1 MKFDFETLVERR
13 SANLKQSFMPKEVTA
28 AGNISFDGAEPD
40 FKTAPAIEEAMIRF
54 AKNGLYGFTL
64 CDDVYRNAVVWWM
77 QHSRKTQIQ
86 PQWIVPTLGTIYSVA
101 TAIRLCTKEGEG
113 MIVTSPTYNRY
124 KQAADR
130 LNRRTVDCPL
140 IFAENEYRMDFA
152 AIEAAMQKDENRLF
166 VLCNPHNPIG
176 KIWKTEDLIRLAALA
191 DQYDV
196 TVFSDEIFADNCYG
210 GNICPCYLD
219 VPGAKKHAIA
229 AVSLGKA
236 FGFTGVN
243 HANIL
248 IADDKLRERFSD
260 RRTRDHYGSLDP
272 MVYECVLGAYSEAGL
287 EWLKAFNAY
296 AEENI
301 CRIREFFAE
310 YLPKVTIFGGEG
322 GYILW
327 MDWRAY
333 FETET
338 QLETFLVKKA
348 HVCFSMGS
356 DYGRPGFVRMCVAS
370 PWWCIEKALDGLR
383 QCVSEITEK

>member
-13 SANLKQSFMPKEVTA
+13 PANLKRTFMPAEVIE

-40 FKTAPAIEEAMIRF
+40 FKTAPVIEEAVIRF

-77 QHSRKTQIQ
+77 KHSRKTTVQ
-86 PQWIVPTLGTIYSVA
+86 PEWIVPTMGTIYSVA

-113 MIVTSPTYNRY
+113 MIITSPVYNRY

-140 IFAENEYRMDFA
+140 IFENGEYRMDFA
-152 AIEAAMQKDENRLF
+152 AIEAAMQNPENRLF
-166 VLCNPHNPIG
+166 VFCNPHNPIG
-176 KIWKTEDLIRLAALA
+176 KIWPEKDLERLAALA
-191 DQYDV
+191 DWYNV

-210 GNICPCYLD
+210 GRNCPCYLD

-229 AVSLGKA
+229 AVSLGKS

-248 IADDKLRERFSD
+248 IADETLRAQFAD
-260 RRTRDHYGSLDP
+260 RRTRDHYGSIDP
-272 MVYECVLGAYSEAGL
+272 MVYECVLGAYSEDGL
-287 EWLKAFNAY
+287 EWVKAFNDY
-296 AEENI
+296 VEENI
-301 CRIREFFAE
+301 RRIKGFFTE
-310 YLPKVTIFGGEG
+310 NFPKVKVYGGEG

-327 MDWRAY
+327 MDWKEY
-333 FETET
+333 FASEHD
-338 QLETFLVKKA
+338 LEEFLIKRA
-348 HVCFSMGS
+348 HVCFGMGS

-370 PWWCIEKALDGLR
+370 PWQYIEKALNDMKK
-383 QCVSEITEK
+383 SW